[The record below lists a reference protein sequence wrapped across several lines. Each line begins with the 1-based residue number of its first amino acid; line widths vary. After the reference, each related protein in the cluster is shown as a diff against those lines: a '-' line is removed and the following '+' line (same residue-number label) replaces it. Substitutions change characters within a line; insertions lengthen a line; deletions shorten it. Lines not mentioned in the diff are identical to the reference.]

1 MTDFSATR
9 RHQRI
14 ALRIPVDVS
23 TIDPE
28 TDPRTGRPYFRD
40 CRELCGNLSTGGMFI
55 ATPEPP
61 SPGRRLLLRI
71 HAPGGGRI
79 ETLARVAWRT
89 PGLET
94 AETGA
99 PAEGGVGI
107 EFLAASAETR
117 AALERIVNASPGT
130 SREGRGG

>member
-1 MTDFSATR
+1 MTDFSSTR

-40 CRELCGNLSTGGMFI
+40 CQELCGNLSTGGMFI

-89 PGLET
+89 PGLD
-94 AETGA
+94 TGA
-99 PAEGGVGI
+99 PEGGVGI

-117 AALERIVNASPGT
+117 AALERIVNGSPAT
-130 SREGRGG
+130 SRESRG